1 MEVYVQCEPYVD
13 KDQILIQ
20 WLSLRKD
27 LMSSVVDCKIE
38 VLVT

>member
-1 MEVYVQCEPYVD
+1 MKMYIRCEPQVD

-20 WLSLRKD
+20 WLSLLKD